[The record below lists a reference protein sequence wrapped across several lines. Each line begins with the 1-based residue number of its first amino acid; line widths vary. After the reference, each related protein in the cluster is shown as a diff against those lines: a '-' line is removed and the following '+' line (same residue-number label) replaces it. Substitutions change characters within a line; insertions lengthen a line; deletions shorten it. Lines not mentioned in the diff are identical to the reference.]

1 LKKPAPVPAV
11 EVVFVESL
19 RKSVDKLDDVV
30 LTIERVLLLVSLS
43 MMTVLVTL
51 DVIQRTFSRPVSKTS
66 TLILGFMSNPS
77 PETQKL
83 VIETIGPWLFLIG
96 SLVFVVLA
104 AHSSRSFKA
113 EKTKAPAPGFGASI
127 ALGVGVWVGLAAF
140 IQGLLWLFPSSVPGA
155 QKFALGFMLWSGMLG
170 ASVAT
175 RQRRHIVL
183 DTVKKKLDEKM
194 GNLFSLLGGIVVF
207 AFCGLLAYLGFVQL
221 HEEYVL
227 WRDGDGVGVFDA
239 LPIPRWIVTLSLPVT
254 FGTMA
259 FRFLGAGVRDFV
271 WGPPTGGVDAH
282 GVDMEQLAKEAEQVG
297 KEPA

>member
-1 LKKPAPVPAV
+1 M
-11 EVVFVESL
+11 ESL

-30 LTIERVLLLVSLS
+30 LFIERVLLLVSLS

-51 DVIQRTFSRPVSKTS
+51 DVIQRTFSRQVSKTS
-66 TLILGFMSNPS
+66 TLILGLLSSPS

-83 VIETIGPWLFLIG
+83 VTETVGPWLFTVG
-96 SLVFVVLA
+96 SLVFLVLA
-104 AHSSRSFKA
+104 AHSARSFKA
-113 EKTKAPAPGFGASI
+113 EKVKAPTPGFGPSV
-127 ALGVGVWVGLAAF
+127 LWGVGVWLGLAGF
-140 IQGLLWLFPSSVPGA
+140 IKGLLLVFPSSVPGA

-194 GNLFSLLGGIVVF
+194 GNLFSLIGGVVVF
-207 AFCGLLAYLGFVQL
+207 GFCGLLAYLGFVQL
-221 HEEYVL
+221 HDEFVL

-239 LPIPRWIVTLSLPVT
+239 LPIPRWIVTLCLPVT